1 VFNKA
6 LYNTGWEGNIMPFV
20 LTDPIDNSKSVL
32 LQKIFFNKLI
42 GVSDSETTSTINQLF
57 EVALREENVIK
68 HEWSVGDLIISN
80 SYNTAHQRE
89 KMNSTEERTLWR
101 VTFQVPELIPK
112 SVLPD
117 TL

>member
-1 VFNKA
+1 
-6 LYNTGWEGNIMPFV
+6 MPFV
-20 LTDPIDNSKSVL
+20 LTDPIDGSKSVL
-32 LQKIFFNKLI
+32 LQKIFFKSLLGI
-42 GVSDSETTSTINQLF
+42 SDNEAISIINQLF
-57 EVALREENVIK
+57 EVALREENIIR

-101 VTFQVPELIPK
+101 VTFQIPELIPEA
-112 SVLPD
+112 VRPD